1 MSEWERPETW
11 ANIVKTLAGAGVA
24 LAKLKEAFAKRR
36 ERRKQDE
43 RKINEAIDGLQKTVG
58 KIIELMMTT
67 GNSHRRFVEASA
79 NTFKAV
85 ADRLHADGDNLA
97 ALNSFAVGVGEWSE
111 GITTIAL
118 GHERRIKALEAK
130 AGKRS
135 TRRKR

>member
-1 MSEWERPETW
+1 MSDWERPETW

-24 LAKLKEAFAKRR
+24 LAKLKEVFAKGR
-36 ERRKQDE
+36 ERRKRDE
-43 RKINEAIDGLQKTVG
+43 RKTVEAIDRLQETVG

-79 NTFKAV
+79 HTFKAV
-85 ADRLHADGDNLA
+85 ADRIHAGGKRLA
-97 ALNSFAVGVGEWSE
+97 ALKGFAERAGEWSE

-130 AGKRS
+130 VGKRT
-135 TRRKR
+135 TRRKK